1 MFQKTA
7 IYNVLN
13 KDYLSRVV
21 QGDASAVA
29 GAQFFSERKKIVDHL
44 IGFNVWFLQFYIILR
59 GFCDFLRE
67 EEANESHYM
76 IQLLPW

>member
-21 QGDASAVA
+21 QGDVSAVA

-44 IGFNVWFLQFYIILR
+44 IGFNVWFGSFT
-59 GFCDFLRE
+59 
-67 EEANESHYM
+67 
-76 IQLLPW
+76 